1 MCGGIGRQYRCRTKV
16 LTKHLPLGLRFKSSL
31 FCGKKVIFCAVERYF
46 PRRGDL
52 SPLALSPWK
61 GKFTNV
67 ETRKKS
73 RKPTVCQCWPSSTV
87 NSVNGRRNMWRD
99 CFRCTVGAKRGMF
112 KTVFDWSIEQPEKK
126 HHPPT
131 IKGRATFWQLGGVI
145 AANLPEG
152 SLSTIKRAEGRHT
165 RCRR

>member
-73 RKPTVCQCWPSSTV
+73 KKPTVCQCWPSSTV

-99 CFRCTVGAKRGMF
+99 CFRCTVGATMFRRFYGVPKRQSRASVPLGI
-112 KTVFDWSIEQPEKK
+112 KT
-126 HHPPT
+126 
-131 IKGRATFWQLGGVI
+131 GAT
-145 AANLPEG
+145 A
-152 SLSTIKRAEGRHT
+152 
-165 RCRR
+165 